1 MNIAICG
8 LGAIGSRVALELA
21 RIAQPDYVLIDD
33 DRVKAKNIAN
43 QGYLVRHVRFM
54 KTAALAYMIF
64 EISPS
69 SRVAMIEK
77 RLTSLNARKFLSGA
91 DLVVECFDNA
101 ESKMA
106 VSMCSLVEMIPCLH
120 VGMNVGYGGIK
131 WDNGN
136 YTISDDDNAPDI
148 CTSDLNPGMAQFV
161 AAATVSVIANYLQNN
176 IATNLSIAI
185 SNFHVIAS

>member
-21 RIAQPDYVLIDD
+21 RIAQPDYILIDD

-106 VSMCSLVEMIPCLH
+106 VSRYSAARCLH
-120 VGMNVGYGGIK
+120 VGMNVGYGGIR
-131 WDNGN
+131 WDDEN
-136 YTISDDDNAPDI
+136 YTVSDSDSAPDI

-161 AAATVSVIANYLQNN
+161 AAATVSVITNYLQNN